1 MNTTVSRETEILY
14 VGREPQLPVER
25 PETPPIYP
33 STANIISDMDDYDRA
48 NKGEKY
54 YYCRTANPNRD
65 GVAQAVSYLEHGEQS
80 LVCSSGMAAISTT
93 ILSLVKAGDHIIT
106 SNAIYGETIELFDRI
121 VKKFGVEVT
130 YVDLTDPDAVEQAV
144 QKNTRLIYTEIIT
157 NPLIRIIDIDAI
169 TRIAH
174 KAGALVVVDSTFTT
188 PFAICPLDHGADIVV
203 HSMTKYFG
211 GHSDITAGCITGPK
225 ELMKKIYSDYLLFGG
240 CLDPQ
245 SSWLLLRSIRT
256 MEMRVT
262 RQFANA
268 RALACGATAASTVV
282 ATLTSKN
289 LKNDEEPA
297 SWYKV
302 FWAFLVLLL
311 PVGIL
316 FLEHM
321 VPGLNVLTTI
331 QSVTTI
337 MAIPLSAVIVLLLVT
352 FYKTLRKDIRKKELY
367 VDDVNKDK
375 WNAV

>member
-14 VGREPQLPVER
+14 VGSEPQLPVER

-54 YYCRTANPNRD
+54 YYCRTVNPNRD

-80 LVCSSGMAAISTT
+80 LVYSSGMAAISTT

-174 KAGALVVVDSTFTT
+174 KAGALVAVDSTFTT